1 MRSVLGL
8 ETIYMHTVAVVLEK
22 PECLSLKAL
31 PLIPQGADDVIVN
44 VDYSAISS
52 GTERLLWQGK
62 MPSFPGMGYPLV
74 PGYETV
80 GRVAQTSK
88 DFAEGDM
95 VFVPGANCYGE
106 VRGLFGGAAKT
117 IATPASRLIKID
129 EHLGEDATLLALAA
143 TAHHAIIV
151 GDVPELII
159 GHGIVGRLIARI
171 AVALGGTPT
180 IWEAQE
186 SRRDSQS
193 GYSVIDPTTDTH
205 KSYARVCDASGDPA
219 IINFILPHLA
229 KQGVITLAGFYH
241 DPVNFN
247 FPPAFMRE
255 ASIRI
260 AAEWKR
266 ADMDAV
272 LQLIATGKLNLNGLI
287 THHADAAT
295 ATDANATAFTNPHCL
310 KMVLDWRQLQ

>member
-1 MRSVLGL
+1 MN
-8 ETIYMHTVAVVLEK
+8 TVAVVLER

-31 PLIPQGADDVIVN
+31 PLIPTSPEDVIVN
-44 VDYSAISS
+44 VDFSAISS
-52 GTERLLWQGK
+52 GTERLLWLGK

-80 GRVAQTSK
+80 GRVVQTTGE
-88 DFAEGDM
+88 FAEGDM

-106 VRGLFGGAAKT
+106 VRGLFGGASRK
-117 IATPASRLIKID
+117 IATTAQRLVKID
-129 EHLGEDATLLALAA
+129 DALGEDGTLLALAA
-143 TAHHAIIV
+143 TAYHAIII
-151 GDVPELII
+151 GGVPELIV

-171 AVALGGTPT
+171 AVALGGSPA
-180 IWEAQE
+180 IWETQV
-186 SRRDSQS
+186 SRRDSRD
-193 GYSVIDPTTDTH
+193 GYAVVDPALDTH

-219 IINFILPHLA
+219 IINRILPHLA

-260 AAEWKR
+260 AAEWNKS
-266 ADMDAV
+266 DMTDV
-272 LQLIATGKLNLNGLI
+272 MQLLALGRLSLSGLI
-287 THHADAAT
+287 THRADATAAT
-295 ATDANATAFTNPHCL
+295 EAYNTAFTNPQCL

>member
-1 MRSVLGL
+1 
-8 ETIYMHTVAVVLEK
+8 MHTVAVVLEK

-31 PLIPQGADDVIVN
+31 PLIPTSADDVMVN

-80 GRVAQTSK
+80 GRVAETTK
-88 DFAEGDM
+88 DFNAGDT
-95 VFVPGANCYGE
+95 VFVPGANCYGD

-117 IATPASRLIKID
+117 IATAANRLIKI
-129 EHLGEDATLLALAA
+129 EHDLGEEATLLALAA
-143 TAHHAIIV
+143 TAHHAIAV

-171 AVALGGTPT
+171 AVARGGSPT
-180 IWEAQE
+180 VWETQE
-186 SRRDSQS
+186 SRRDAA
-193 GYSVIDPTTDTH
+193 GYNVINPATDAY
-205 KSYARVCDASGDPA
+205 KSYNRVCDASGDAA
-219 IINFILPHLA
+219 IINNVLPHLA

-272 LQLIATGKLNLNGLI
+272 LALIAAGKLSLANLI
-287 THHADAAT
+287 THRADAST
-295 ATDANATAFTNPHCL
+295 ATDAYATAFTNPQCL
-310 KMVLDWRQLQ
+310 KIVLDWRQLQ

>member
-1 MRSVLGL
+1 
-8 ETIYMHTVAVVLEK
+8 MHTVAVVLEK

-44 VDYSAISS
+44 VAYSAISS

-80 GRVAQTSK
+80 GRVAQTST

-106 VRGLFGGAAKT
+106 VRGLFGGASKT
-117 IATPASRLIKID
+117 IATPSQRLIKID
-129 EHLGEDATLLALAA
+129 DRLGEEGTLLALAA
-143 TAHHAIIV
+143 TAHHAIII
-151 GDVPELII
+151 GDVPDLII
-159 GHGIVGRLIARI
+159 GHGIVGRLVARI
-171 AVALGGTPT
+171 AVALGGAPT
-180 IWEAQE
+180 VWETQD
-186 SRRDSQS
+186 SRRDSND
-193 GYSVIDPTTDTH
+193 GYTVVDPTTDMH
-205 KSYARVCDASGDPA
+205 KTYAHVCDASGDSA
-219 IINFILPHLA
+219 IINLILPHLA
-229 KQGVITLAGFYH
+229 KQGVITLGGFYH

-255 ASIRI
+255 AQIRI

-266 ADMDAV
+266 SDMDAV
-272 LQLIATGKLNLNGLI
+272 LQLIATGKLSLSGLI
-287 THHADAAT
+287 THRADASN
-295 ATDANATAFTNPHCL
+295 ATDAYATAFSNPSCL

>member
-1 MRSVLGL
+1 MQ
-8 ETIYMHTVAVVLEK
+8 TVAVVLEK

-31 PLIPQGADDVIVN
+31 SVIPTGADDVIVN

-52 GTERLLWQGK
+52 GTERLLWQGT

-80 GRVAQTSK
+80 GRVAQSTK

-95 VFVPGANCYGE
+95 VFVPGANCYGD
-106 VRGLFGGAAKT
+106 VRGLFGGASKT
-117 IATPASRLIKID
+117 IATPASRLIRID
-129 EHLGEDATLLALAA
+129 ETLGEDGTLLALAA
-143 TAHHAIIV
+143 TAYHAVII

-171 AVALGGTPT
+171 AVALGGSPT
-180 IWEAQE
+180 VWETQTGRQDA
-186 SRRDSQS
+186 DS
-193 GYSVIDPTTDTH
+193 YTVIDPASDTH
-205 KSYARVCDASGDPA
+205 KSYSRVCDASGDSS
-219 IINFILPHLA
+219 IINSILPHLA

-241 DPVNFN
+241 AAVTFN

-255 ASIRI
+255 AQIRI

-266 ADMDAV
+266 SDMDAV
-272 LQLIATGKLNLNGLI
+272 LQLIASGKLSLANLI
-287 THHADAAT
+287 THRADAST
-295 ATDANATAFTNPHCL
+295 ATDAYATAFTNPQCL

>member
-1 MRSVLGL
+1 MQ
-8 ETIYMHTVAVVLEK
+8 TVAVVLEK

-31 PLIPQGADDVIVN
+31 PLIPTGADDVIIN
-44 VDYSAISS
+44 IDYSAISS
-52 GTERLLWQGK
+52 GTERLLWQGN

-80 GRVAQTSK
+80 GRVAQSTK

-95 VFVPGANCYGE
+95 VFVPGANCYGD

-129 EHLGEDATLLALAA
+129 ETLGEEATLLALAA
-143 TAHHAIIV
+143 TAYHAVVI

-171 AVALGGTPT
+171 AVALGGSPM
-180 IWEAQE
+180 IWETQ
-186 SRRDSQS
+186 SDRRDAN
-193 GYSVIDPTTDTH
+193 GYTVIDPASDSH
-205 KSYARVCDASGDPA
+205 KSYSRVCDASGDSS
-219 IINFILPHLA
+219 IINSILPHLA
-229 KQGVITLAGFYH
+229 KHGVITLAGFYH
-241 DPVNFN
+241 NAVSFN

-266 ADMDAV
+266 SDMDAV
-272 LQLIATGKLNLNGLI
+272 LQLITEGKLSLSGLI
-287 THHADAAT
+287 THRADAST
-295 ATDANATAFTNPHCL
+295 ATDAYATAFTNPSCL

>member
-1 MRSVLGL
+1 MQ
-8 ETIYMHTVAVVLEK
+8 TVAVVLEK

-31 PLIPQGADDVIVN
+31 PLIPQTADDVIVN
-44 VDYSAISS
+44 VVYSAISS

-80 GRVAQTSK
+80 GRVARTCK
-88 DFAEGDM
+88 EFAEGDM
-95 VFVPGANCYGE
+95 VFVPGANCYGD

-117 IATPASRLIKID
+117 IATPASRLIRID
-129 EHLGEDATLLALAA
+129 EHLGEEATLLALAA
-143 TAHHAIIV
+143 TAHHAIII

-171 AVALGGTPT
+171 AVALGGSPT
-180 IWEAQE
+180 VWETQA
-186 SRRDSQS
+186 SRHDSHV
-193 GYSVIDPTTDTH
+193 GYTVVDPTTDAH
-205 KSYARVCDASGDPA
+205 KSYTRVCDASGDPA
-219 IINFILPHLA
+219 IINTILPHLA

-255 ASIRI
+255 ASVRI

-266 ADMDAV
+266 SDMDAV
-272 LQLIATGKLNLNGLI
+272 LQLITEGKLSLSGLI
-287 THHADAAT
+287 THRADAAS
-295 ATDANATAFTNPHCL
+295 ATDAYATAFTNPQCL